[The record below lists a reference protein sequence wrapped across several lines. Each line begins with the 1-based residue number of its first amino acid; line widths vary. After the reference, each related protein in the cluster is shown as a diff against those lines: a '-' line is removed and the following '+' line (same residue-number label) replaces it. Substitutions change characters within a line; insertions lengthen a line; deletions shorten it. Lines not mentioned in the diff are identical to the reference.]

1 VSTVIKRLELGFEI
15 GIAADT
21 GVCTDGADRVEITPV
36 VAEETPAAVE
46 ATAAAVEGTTAAVAL
61 TMTGPDLDACGLTNA
76 TGGEV
81 TASKDANDDAPDLLS
96 EEPRPT
102 EPTAQTGAKE

>member
-1 VSTVIKRLELGFEI
+1 MTATNIE
-15 GIAADT
+15 
-21 GVCTDGADRVEITPV
+21 V
-36 VAEETPAAVE
+36 V
-46 ATAAAVEGTTAAVAL
+46 
-61 TMTGPDLDACGLTNA
+61 TGPDLDACGLTNA

-81 TASKDANDDAPDLLS
+81 TASKDANDDAPDLWS